1 MKPAICTQ
9 CGGTIEIDETK
20 ESGVC
25 KYCSTPFITERVI
38 NNYITKTSHH
48 VTENVTK
55 IVYGQEKDE
64 GGDFFRRALTLLELE
79 EYVDACDALRKA
91 VKLSPQRA
99 EYWFYRV
106 LAESKNLTST
116 TVFFHDEHDRFYGCE
131 EIYTCATRFFKLA
144 TEEDKASLFERF
156 GLPMG
161 SAEELAFAVW
171 ERAETKDERLFDL
184 IAAAA
189 AKEKNAALVN
199 RIYRMLLEADKT
211 GKGWDRMRG
220 IGMQGSIVRYLCFG
234 FHGLDLLTE
243 ETLAL
248 LKAHNKHN
256 STTSAPSGYA
266 TVVVGLAFY
275 GDEVIRPEIAPEV
288 KNLSLT
294 ICGSEERRLVLPAR
308 LERLSFSLPK
318 DAHLT
323 ALELEGEGVS
333 QSLLQGVL
341 HSVST
346 TIVYLPPMR
355 PCTLIRNSYS
365 KSSATTVLVSDTR
378 LQIRVNDAYGKTLF
392 TYGGIFGGEV
402 VYPRLCTKY
411 ELQTFHENV
420 KKHFAKELAAGEITG
435 LASDEDIAAGIAP
448 KPAKKKGPGFFA
460 RLFGKG

>member
-116 TVFFHDEHDRFYGCE
+116 TSFFHDEYDRSYGCE

-171 ERAETKDERLFDL
+171 ERAETKDDRLFEQ
-184 IAAAA
+184 IAEAA

-199 RIYRMLLEADKT
+199 RIYRTLLEADKT

-220 IGMQGSIVRYLCFG
+220 IGMQGPVARYLCFG
-234 FHGLDLLTE
+234 SHGLDLLTE

-248 LKAHNKHN
+248 LKAHNKHI
-256 STTSAPSGYA
+256 STASATNGYA
-266 TVVVGLAFY
+266 TVVVGLGFY
-275 GDEVIRPEIAPEV
+275 GDEVIRPVLPPDV

-294 ICGSEERRLVLPAR
+294 CGNEERRFVLPAQ
-308 LERLSFSLPK
+308 LEGLSISMPK

-333 QSLLQGVL
+333 KNLLQCVL
-341 HSVST
+341 HTVSP

-355 PCTLIRNSYS
+355 PCTMARRSYS

-378 LQIRVNDAYGKTLF
+378 LQIQMTDAYGKLLY

-402 VYPRLCTKY
+402 VYPKMASMY
-411 ELQTFHENV
+411 ELQAFHENV
-420 KKHFAKELAAGEITG
+420 KKHFAKELASGEITG
-435 LASDEDIAAGIAP
+435 LASDEDIAAGITP

>member
-64 GGDFFRRALTLLELE
+64 GGDFFRRALTLLEIE

-116 TVFFHDEHDRFYGCE
+116 TSFFHDEYDRSYGCE
-131 EIYTCATRFFKLA
+131 EILTCATRFFKLA
-144 TEEDKASLFERF
+144 TEEDKASLSERF

-171 ERAETKDERLFDL
+171 ERAETKDDRLFDL

-189 AKEKNAALVN
+189 EKEKNADLIN
-199 RIYRMLLEADKT
+199 RMYLYATEASLGVT
-211 GKGWDRMRG
+211 GWWDNAR
-220 IGMQGSIVRYLCFG
+220 SVLVRYARRG
-234 FHGLDLLTE
+234 DRGLELLTE
-243 ETLAL
+243 ETLAR
-248 LKAHNKHN
+248 LKAWNLERAVSVSGN
-256 STTSAPSGYA
+256 SAA
-266 TVVVGLAFY
+266 VNVGLAFY

-288 KNLSLT
+288 KSLSLT
-294 ICGSEERRLVLPAR
+294 LYGNEERRFVLPAQ
-308 LERLSFSLPK
+308 LERLSISLPK

-323 ALELEGEGVS
+323 ALELEGEGMS
-333 QSLLQGVL
+333 QNLLQCVV
-341 HSVST
+341 HTVSP

-355 PCTLIRNSYS
+355 PCTMARNSYS
-365 KSSATTVLVSDTR
+365 KSTATTVLVSDTR
-378 LQIRVNDAYGKTLF
+378 LQIRVTDANSKLLY

-402 VYPRLCTKY
+402 VYPKMASKY
-411 ELQTFHENV
+411 ELQAFHENV
-420 KKHFAKELAAGEITG
+420 KKHFAKELASGEITG